1 MDSNI
6 KTFNPAKKFAEE
18 VLHPLI
24 VDEAQGRKKCI
35 FGAYTVDLAHTLR
48 SNSRVLNRFDG
59 LKERITAQEG
69 LINESLATVRT
80 NKRKKEI
87 LELKKIQTY
96 LYKLRKYCRDRSDE
110 ILVVSDDRGK
120 QKVELTFK
128 HDEIIEKLD
137 RTNERIQFIMIKNN
151 LLFFGEKDQILKDKD
166 IRRKIVEENRMA

>member
-35 FGAYTVDLAHTLR
+35 FGAYTVDVAHTL
-48 SNSRVLNRFDG
+48 NNNVRVLNRFEG

-87 LELKKIQTY
+87 LLLRKIQKY
-96 LYKLRKYCRDRSDE
+96 LYKLRKYCRDKREE
-110 ILVVSDDRGK
+110 ILYVSNFAGREK
-120 QKVELTFK
+120 AELTNK

-137 RTNERIQFIMIKNN
+137 RTNEKIQFIMIKNN